1 MSVLMLQ
8 AVGCV
13 MNERVFVS
21 VCDEM
26 CVRHCHSSCSCDV
39 LAAVEAL
46 CVFCSAFPDDVTEE
60 ENAAAEESIYA
71 NLEDIEW

>member
-1 MSVLMLQ
+1 MLQ
-8 AVGCV
+8 AVVCV
-13 MNERVFVS
+13 TNERVFVS

-26 CVRHCHSSCSCDV
+26 CVCHCHSSCLCDV
-39 LAAVEAL
+39 LAAVKAL
-46 CVFCSAFPDDVTEE
+46 LVFCSAFPDDVTEE